1 MGQIFQSFIGGE
13 QAGREN
19 SEARRRRNAL
29 EQAGTAYGAGD
40 TEGAENALMGAGLV
54 NEAGAY
60 SALAEARRN
69 RTNRQSASEAARNLD
84 PNATPSQRL
93 NAMGNAYLEAGDGDQ
108 WARYSDMASGWN
120 AQQAEYATVLH
131 DTIANFRLGQIERGI
146 PVEQRQA
153 DALMHA
159 QEFAQR
165 TGVPVE
171 QVTQMAQGVTDW
183 SDEAGRSV
191 AQEHQTAAQ
200 RLAEQ
205 TRQAERRQDIDREES
220 QFSRSLAA
228 RNSER
233 SLGAPQ
239 IRQFGNDY
247 ERGLNSISEAI
258 GPQITNAMPWAL
270 QVAGNG
276 QVPQGTNTETA
287 LINDTGMLRAVARL
301 QTGVGVLT
309 EGEVRSTLGDNI
321 ANRLQ
326 QAGATINL
334 DEALRPEVRQAL
346 ATLVQSGVSRASQQA
361 WQYRDN
367 SIEEYRSVNNNQDP
381 VGWGLPSLP
390 HPQDMGSLR
399 AAESLSQ
406 SNGQPPLRPNDVRIA
421 PSGRE
426 YIYMGPGNWLPRSV
440 GNTEGY
446 TAARNQRLANGGAPT
461 VSVGGAVPNANGG
474 RTAPTAPAVG
484 TVVDGFRFRGGDPNN
499 QNNWVDVRT
508 EQPGAYRGR

>member
-1 MGQIFQSFIGGE
+1 MGQIFNSFVGGE
-13 QAGREN
+13 QAGRES

-29 EQAGTAYGAGD
+29 DQAGSAYGAGD

-69 RTNRQSASEAARNLD
+69 RTNRTAISGAMTNLD
-84 PNATPSQRL
+84 PNATPQQRAEAGANAALGVGDTEQWAQFTQYANTLTQQDRENQAQRAQFIGSTAASLLGLPQEQRL
-93 NAMGNAYLEAGDGDQ
+93 ERVRAAVSSSPYANDPHIQALIDDDATDLSDAALTSAAQSSMGA
-108 WARYSDMASGWN
+108 
-120 AQQAEYATVLH
+120 
-131 DTIANFRLGQIERGI
+131 
-146 PVEQRQA
+146 A
-153 DALMHA
+153 DIL
-159 QEFAQR
+159 
-165 TGVPVE
+165 
-171 QVTQMAQGVTDW
+171 
-183 SDEAGRSV
+183 AGRER
-191 AQEHQTAAQ
+191 QERYAVQD
-200 RLAEQ
+200 
-205 TRQAERRQDIDREES
+205 RQFNQ
-220 QFSRSLAA
+220 QLAA
-228 RNSER
+228 TRENR
-233 SLGAPQ
+233 QLGAPQ

-247 ERGLNSISEAI
+247 ERGLNAISESI

-334 DEALRPEVRQAL
+334 DKALRPEVRQAL

-399 AAESLSQ
+399 AAETLSQ

-426 YIYMGPGNWLPRSV
+426 YIYMGPGNWLPRGE

-446 TAARNQRLANGGAPT
+446 LAGRDQRLAAGGAPT
-461 VSVGGAVPNANGG
+461 VSVGGATPNAGGG
-474 RTAPTAPAVG
+474 RNAPTAPAVG

-499 QNNWVDVRT
+499 QSNWVDVRN

>member
-1 MGQIFQSFIGGE
+1 MGQIFQNFIGGVEAGQQQSE
-13 QAGREN
+13 Q
-19 SEARRRRNAL
+19 RRRRNAL
-29 EQAGTAYGAGD
+29 EQAGQLYGTGD
-40 TEGAENALMGAGLV
+40 AQGAENALMGAGLIQ
-54 NEAGAY
+54 EAGAY
-60 SALAEARRN
+60 TALNEARRA
-69 RTNRQSASEAARNLD
+69 RANRQTAMDAVAALGPD
-84 PNATPSQRL
+84 ATPEARMHAASGAYL
-93 NAMGNAYLEAGDGDQ
+93 NAGDFEQGGQ
-108 WARYSDMASGWN
+108 IFNTYAQMN
-120 AQQAEYATVLH
+120 AQQREQVQQNLQF
-131 DTIANFRLGQIERGI
+131 IGQQLPNLRAA
-146 PVEQRQA
+146 PVEQRTALARSTIEGTPFDTPELRAQLDRLDGGNGITDA
-153 DALMHA
+153 DLDS
-159 QEFAQR
+159 F
-165 TGVPVE
+165 
-171 QVTQMAQGVTDW
+171 
-183 SDEAGRSV
+183 
-191 AQEHQTAAQ
+191 
-200 RLAEQ
+200 EQ
-205 TRQAERRQDIDREES
+205 TLLTYQERLGLQREDAAIARQES
-220 QFSRSLAA
+220 QFNRQLAVSRA
-228 RNSER
+228 NR

-247 ERGLNSISEAI
+247 ERGLNAISESI

-309 EGEVRSTLGDNI
+309 EGEVRSTLGDNL

-390 HPQDMGSLR
+390 HPQDLGSLR
-399 AAESLSQ
+399 AAEQLAQ
-406 SNGQPPLRPNDVRIA
+406 TNGQALRPNDVRIS

-426 YIYMGPGNWLPRSV
+426 YIYMGPGNWLPRGT

-446 TAARNQRLANGGAPT
+446 LAGRDQRLAAGGAPT
-461 VSVGGAVPNANGG
+461 VSVGATPSGPAGGASAG
-474 RTAPTAPAVG
+474 APVPAVG
-484 TVVDGFRFRGGDPNN
+484 AVVNGFRFRGGDPNDRR
-499 QNNWVDVRT
+499 NWVDIRS
-508 EQPGAYRGR
+508 EQPGRYEGR